1 MIGQFALEGF
11 VVVRSGVY
19 LRFESTAKSRYLDL
33 RQVRSLDQGV
43 NVMVMVLDATFNN
56 ISTMSLRSVL
66 LAEESGIPGENH
78 RPAASH

>member
-1 MIGQFALEGF
+1 
-11 VVVRSGVY
+11 VY

>member
-1 MIGQFALEGF
+1 M
-11 VVVRSGVY
+11 Y